1 MTGIDRVGPL
11 LTIEKA
17 AEILNVPKQSLR
29 SAAQSHGMLVRMGRA
44 VRIDPNQLRE
54 LIELC
59 QGNRK
64 DPALTGGTQRESG
77 ASAIRAVPTV
87 QQARQTAA
95 RLKGL

>member
-1 MTGIDRVGPL
+1 MNGNDRLGPL
-11 LTIEKA
+11 LTIEEA
-17 AEILNVPKQSLR
+17 AKMLNVPKQSLR

-59 QGNRK
+59 RGNRK
-64 DPALTGGTQRESG
+64 DRDSTGGTQRESG

-95 RLKGL
+95 KLKGL